1 MSFPFVQRLASR
13 VRFSSVAAKA
23 SLVEVPSR
31 ALERGVVMMTR
42 ALGVLAIA
50 TAASVAS
57 ADIVYSGVLNQTANA
72 TTGPLT
78 IDILGQ
84 QWGFGHQSGGAIDYS
99 FVSANNSGSGLFV
112 ELASPLVA
120 RNFTA
125 GATIGTLTS
134 TLNMFP
140 TGGST
145 NEDVYLH
152 NYAAL
157 PGDEGNFPAT
167 GTGFVGFGFGGPV
180 NFNYGWMQFTLDGA
194 ARSVTLNDWAYESV
208 VNQSISVSAVPEPF
222 ALGAG
227 VVGMLGLVGFRRLR
241 SRRHPAV

>member
-1 MSFPFVQRLASR
+1 MICPFVQRVVSR
-13 VRFSSVAAKA
+13 VRFSSVAAMA

-31 ALERGVVMMTR
+31 ARERGVVMMTR
-42 ALGVLAIA
+42 VLGVLAIA
-50 TAASVAS
+50 TAASVTS
-57 ADIVYSGVLNQTANA
+57 ADIVYSGVVNQTANA

-84 QWGFGHQSGGAIDYS
+84 QWGFGHESGGSLDSSY
-99 FVSANNSGSGLFV
+99 VSANNSGSGLFV
-112 ELASPLVA
+112 EFASPLVA

-145 NEDVYLH
+145 NETVTLH
-152 NYAAL
+152 NYAAV
-157 PGDEGNFPAT
+157 PGDEGNFPSS
-167 GTGFVGFGFGGPV
+167 GTGFVGFGFGSGV
-180 NFNYGWMQFTLDGA
+180 DFNYGWMRFTLDGA
-194 ARSVTLNDWAYESV
+194 TRSVTLNDWAYESV
-208 VNQSISVSAVPEPF
+208 VNRSISVSAVPEPF

-227 VVGMLGLVGFRRLR
+227 VVGMLGVIWFRRLR
-241 SRRHPAV
+241 PRRQPAD